1 MLPLQQLDPRRD
13 LDGIA
18 VGLPAQAK
26 IEKGN
31 EVFPQVFLPSE
42 LTLLANTGVWTRWWT
57 SGTDLG
63 REGHWYWASSLA
75 PLPGIGIPSGQPHMG
90 QFLQGGKNGRLMS
103 FFFKVEPPCDQT

>member
-1 MLPLQQLDPRRD
+1 MGLPLQQLDPCRD

-18 VGLPAQAK
+18 VGLPAQ
-26 IEKGN
+26 
-31 EVFPQVFLPSE
+31 Q

-75 PLPGIGIPSGQPHMG
+75 PLPDFVWYPGQPARGHLENCAY
-90 QFLQGGKNGRLMS
+90 F
-103 FFFKVEPPCDQT
+103 DQWQDFMIGDIDCGVNSNIYPICQIK